1 MYKFTR
7 RTRYLVFLRITCRI
21 SQLGALIKTKNVI
34 PKTDEVEEAIQ
45 DLTNF
50 LENGAENV
58 QLKRLISVYRLKT
71 LLLMNAKGELL
82 WKSLFLCFFS
92 FFCKIELNDFC
103 SINYFSNS
111 PCMYVVPVVPQFYF

>member
-1 MYKFTR
+1 M
-7 RTRYLVFLRITCRI
+7 
-21 SQLGALIKTKNVI
+21 IKTKNFI
-34 PKTDEVEEAIQ
+34 PKTDEVEQAIQ

-82 WKSLFLCFFS
+82 S
-92 FFCKIELNDFC
+92 E
-103 SINYFSNS
+103 
-111 PCMYVVPVVPQFYF
+111 

>member
-82 WKSLFLCFFS
+82 WKSLFL
-92 FFCKIELNDFC
+92 
-103 SINYFSNS
+103 
-111 PCMYVVPVVPQFYF
+111 